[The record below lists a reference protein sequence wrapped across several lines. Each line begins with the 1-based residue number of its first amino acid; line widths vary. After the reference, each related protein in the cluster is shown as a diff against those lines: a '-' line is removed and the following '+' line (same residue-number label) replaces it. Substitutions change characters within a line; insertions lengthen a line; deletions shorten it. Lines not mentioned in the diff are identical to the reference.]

1 MHSTYTPAPIPMP
14 QDPAKTRSRC
24 RLALLVLAAGA
35 GFTAFAT
42 LPALAFHAKASN
54 DDAAKLMV
62 RVQGSAQDVLQAV
75 DEVTQD
81 QIIHGTYSYEKERIL
96 YGAHSATE
104 AHVFGV
110 WKGPGKAFYKV
121 AGKVL
126 APRYFKDSGDIGTI
140 SVRYVIQEDDASG
153 EILRIDA
160 IFVDARNVRH
170 PSEGVVESAE
180 YSAIQDHLR
189 KILTRR
195 QLSQERTEAA
205 AIDSQPS
212 PDEPSTP
219 GNWLPSAEERRAAA
233 LESSSAPESMAELEK
248 QIEALRRQVELR
260 VRDDG
265 AQLKS
270 APFHSAATLESV
282 PAAAEVVVMIVSP
295 YWYGVETEDGH
306 RGWIHHSQLE
316 PLR

>member
-1 MHSTYTPAPIPMP
+1 MTF
-14 QDPAKTRSRC
+14 
-24 RLALLVLAAGA
+24 LALAVCA
-35 GFTAFAT
+35 GFMVLAT
-42 LPALAFHAKASN
+42 LPALALHSKGN
-54 DDAAKLMV
+54 GDEAAKLMV
-62 RVQGSAQDVLQAV
+62 RVQGSAKDVLQAV

-96 YGAHSATE
+96 YGAHSASE

-110 WKGPGKAFYKV
+110 WKGPGQAFYKV
-121 AGKVL
+121 ANKVL

-140 SVRYVIQEDDASG
+140 SVRYVIQQDEASG
-153 EILRIDA
+153 QILRIDA

-170 PSEGVVESAE
+170 PSEGIVESAE
-180 YSAIQDHLR
+180 YSAIQEHLN
-189 KILTRR
+189 KILSAH
-195 QLSQERTEAA
+195 QLSQEKTEAA
-205 AIDSQPS
+205 AINSQPS
-212 PDEPSTP
+212 PDEPSTS
-219 GNWLPSAEERRAAA
+219 GDWLPSAEERKAAA
-233 LESSSAPESMAELEK
+233 LESSSAPESVPDLQK

-260 VRDDG
+260 VKDDG

-270 APFHSAATLESV
+270 APFHGAATLETV
-282 PAAAEVVVMIVSP
+282 PGAAEVVVMIVSP